1 MSPSDAPD
9 GSSLIWILDH
19 VNRYQGSYE
28 IPLRTMYQLNL
39 NPTKASGNRS
49 PETAFSPRSSPRN
62 STSTTKSSRSSQ
74 DASVDAAADFRSALE
89 NQLSRLPSQP
99 TSLPPSFSTNF
110 IRKVFPG
117 ELDKVDFPQALTALD
132 YLRSL
137 EDRWKKEVH
146 DALKRLKVSEEDA
159 AHPGRSELVSKY
171 PGSSLLGKTRQI
183 QALYTQVYVGLRRW
197 TMINEMLLEP
207 TRKAN
212 HMALLN
218 VLFPPPKE
226 SDPSPTPQL
235 TVRILQ
241 SHRDGYFRIINS
253 VHTRGTS
260 VLDPVIQQGA
270 ANGHATNWPLICDT
284 LHKYLNLVNDVIDE
298 CMLVNEPASLEE
310 DKSLGRNRGRKF
322 DSEPRALAK
331 AQSQRRNCL
340 SSLPPPNITTKNGGS
355 ILERLAREV
364 RALGDKSK
372 SRNLRK
378 MKSTTTL
385 NVRPGSQQ
393 SHESSF
399 FEIDDDKRKRL
410 IFEANYRKNS
420 QSQVFTQ

>member
-1 MSPSDAPD
+1 MSSSDAPD
-9 GSSLIWILDH
+9 GSSLVWILDH

-49 PETAFSPRSSPRN
+49 PETAFLRAAPHATPPLPPSPR
-62 STSTTKSSRSSQ
+62 

-159 AHPGRSELVSKY
+159 AHPSRSELVSKY
-171 PGSSLLGKTRQI
+171 PGVSAWLQSLLGKTRQI

-218 VLFPPPKE
+218 
-226 SDPSPTPQL
+226 L

-241 SHRDGYFRIINS
+241 SHRDGYFRILNS
-253 VHTRGTS
+253 VHTKGTS

-284 LHKYLNLVNDVIDE
+284 LHKYLNLVNNVIDE

-310 DKSLGRNRGRKF
+310 DKSLGRSRGRKF
-322 DSEPRALAK
+322 DSGV
-331 AQSQRRNCL
+331 SFG
-340 SSLPPPNITTKNGGS
+340 SSRTTSIGEGTMSEKELPQFPIPQNINAKNGGS

-385 NVRPGSQQ
+385 NARPSSQQ

>member
-1 MSPSDAPD
+1 M
-9 GSSLIWILDH
+9 
-19 VNRYQGSYE
+19 
-28 IPLRTMYQLNL
+28 
-39 NPTKASGNRS
+39 
-49 PETAFSPRSSPRN
+49 
-62 STSTTKSSRSSQ
+62 
-74 DASVDAAADFRSALE
+74 
-89 NQLSRLPSQP
+89 
-99 TSLPPSFSTNF
+99 
-110 IRKVFPG
+110 
-117 ELDKVDFPQALTALD
+117 
-132 YLRSL
+132 
-137 EDRWKKEVH
+137 
-146 DALKRLKVSEEDA
+146 
-159 AHPGRSELVSKY
+159 
-171 PGSSLLGKTRQI
+171 
-183 QALYTQVYVGLRRW
+183 TQ

-235 TVRILQ
+235 TLRILQ

-253 VHTRGTS
+253 VHTKGTS

-284 LHKYLNLVNDVIDE
+284 LHKYLTLVNDVIDE
-298 CMLVNEPASLEE
+298 CMLVSEPASLEE
-310 DKSLGRNRGRKF
+310 DKSVSRSRGRKF
-322 DSEPRALAK
+322 DSGV
-331 AQSQRRNCL
+331 SFG
-340 SSLPPPNITTKNGGS
+340 SSRTTSIGEGTISEKELPQFPVPQNITAKNGGS

-385 NVRPGSQQ
+385 NARPGSQQ
-393 SHESSF
+393 SQESSF